1 MRIKD
6 YFRQTSILRF
16 ITPALLL
23 MVLPAFVAFF
33 MSWSS
38 VMRSSGEGAAIN
50 LAGSLRKQTY
60 LIVAIHLSPPAPVP
74 VSRPFLQ
81 QVIDDFEQRLYNPIL
96 LSNLPSA
103 PEDPVH
109 LAYTKMEN
117 SWRTDIK
124 KDLSQLST
132 TYDGKLLPKA
142 MQFVTLIDHY
152 VAAIEDK
159 HEARLLWLGRIQ
171 WISFGG
177 MICVLLLTL
186 KWLSRSVTRPLI
198 AMAQAATK
206 IRQGDLNVRAPE
218 KGAGEIIQLGQAIN
232 HMVSELAQGLAEL
245 ESRVTEKTKALSQNQ
260 RSLEFLYRIKQILSD
275 QEPDQATF
283 DQVLH
288 DLGSVI
294 ELEHAAICITETE
307 QAPLAFR
314 FAIMPIKDSKH
325 CDQNNCQN
333 CTDGADQAPQASNR
347 PIFQLSDGRKN
358 YGIMPIQLKA
368 EQVLADWQLQLLEA
382 VARQIGT
389 ALANAKRKQE
399 SHRLAL
405 HEERSV
411 IARELHD
418 SLAQSL
424 SYLKIQVVRLQTQFP
439 EAERSPTAQAALSEL
454 REGLSGAY
462 RQLRELLNTFRLQM
476 HERGLAAALEQT
488 VQEFTERL
496 GYAVILTNRL
506 LGVELSAHEEIH
518 ILQIIREALANIE
531 HHAAA
536 QNAWIGLTWAEQR
549 ILVTIEDNGCG
560 ISQHP
565 DKKQHYGLSIMRDR
579 ARSLNGQFSVQ
590 RREPNGT
597 LVSLRFTPIT
607 PFAPQGTPS

>member
-1 MRIKD
+1 
-6 YFRQTSILRF
+6 
-16 ITPALLL
+16 
-23 MVLPAFVAFF
+23 
-33 MSWSS
+33 
-38 VMRSSGEGAAIN
+38 
-50 LAGSLRKQTY
+50 
-60 LIVAIHLSPPAPVP
+60 
-74 VSRPFLQ
+74 
-81 QVIDDFEQRLYNPIL
+81 
-96 LSNLPSA
+96 
-103 PEDPVH
+103 
-109 LAYTKMEN
+109 
-117 SWRTDIK
+117 
-124 KDLSQLST
+124 
-132 TYDGKLLPKA
+132 
-142 MQFVTLIDHY
+142 
-152 VAAIEDK
+152 
-159 HEARLLWLGRIQ
+159 
-171 WISFGG
+171 
-177 MICVLLLTL
+177 
-186 KWLSRSVTRPLI
+186 
-198 AMAQAATK
+198 MA
-206 IRQGDLNVRAPE
+206 
-218 KGAGEIIQLGQAIN
+218 
-232 HMVSELAQGLAEL
+232 
-245 ESRVTEKTKALSQNQ
+245 EKTTASCPFNL
-260 RSLEFLYRIKQILSD
+260 KQI
-275 QEPDQATF
+275 
-283 DQVLH
+283 
-288 DLGSVI
+288 
-294 ELEHAAICITETE
+294 
-307 QAPLAFR
+307 R
-314 FAIMPIKDSKH
+314 
-325 CDQNNCQN
+325 
-333 CTDGADQAPQASNR
+333 
-347 PIFQLSDGRKN
+347 
-358 YGIMPIQLKA
+358 Y
-368 EQVLADWQLQLLEA
+368 W
-382 VARQIGT
+382 QIGT

-439 EAERSPTAQAALSEL
+439 EADRSPTAQAALSEL

-518 ILQIIREALANIE
+518 ILQIIREALSNIE